1 MGDAPNTDPVLNAV
15 PQPPSRRLKLAFLGS
30 GAFGLPTLKA
40 LVQHHDVVLV
50 VSQPDRPAGRGM
62 KLTPT
67 PISEFAAA
75 SLPGVPLHKP
85 EDINAPEAL
94 AAVREA
100 AGPEKVDA
108 WVIIAFGQKLS
119 EPLLA
124 GVFACNL
131 HASILPRWRGAAPI
145 NWSILGGDPFVGNS
159 VITIAQKMDAGLV
172 LGGSLRPMEPH
183 RTAGEL
189 HDVLAA
195 DGPIVMLDVLS
206 QYALGSQPGVNF
218 GEVQDERVVSRA
230 KKLSRADAWIDLTGS
245 AENCRRKINGLS
257 PWPGVDAVLAWD
269 AVSLPVK
276 LSRAIVADGSTVSGV
291 TAGALIDPQQGIF
304 SCGDGSQLQLLEL
317 QPSGSKVMTWQ
328 QFANGRKPPTSA
340 QLSSVQQLPRPA
352 AT

>member
-1 MGDAPNTDPVLNAV
+1 VDDALNADLLPGAV
-15 PQPPSRRLKLAFLGS
+15 PLPPSRRLKLAFLGS

-50 VSQPDRPAGRGM
+50 VTQPDRPAGRGM

-100 AGPEKVDA
+100 AGPDKVDA
-108 WVIIAFGQKLS
+108 WIIIAFGQKLS
-119 EPLLA
+119 EPLLD

-145 NWSILGGDPFVGNS
+145 NWSILSGDPFAGNS

-172 LGGSLRPMEPH
+172 LGGSMRPMEPH
-183 RTAGEL
+183 LTAGEL

-195 DGPIVMLDVLS
+195 DGPVVVLDVLS
-206 QYALGSQPGVNF
+206 QYAQGSRPGVDF
-218 GEVQDERVVSRA
+218 GEVQDEGVVSKA
-230 KKLSRADAWIDLTGS
+230 KKLSRADAWIDMTGS
-245 AENCRRKINGLS
+245 AEKCRRKINGLS

-276 LSRAIVADGSTVSGV
+276 LSRAIVADSPTAPAA
-291 TAGALIDPQQGIF
+291 TAGTLIDPQEGIF

-317 QPSGSKVMTWQ
+317 QPAGSKVMTWQ
-328 QFANGRKPPTSA
+328 QFANGRRPPKGA
-340 QLSSVQQLPRPA
+340 LLSSVQQLPKPA
-352 AT
+352 AM